1 MEVGVLNRQVF
12 GSLFFRILA
21 PLIPIVILMA
31 LLGSAVFS
39 LGLNTA
45 SHYAEERLEE
55 DLGRN
60 ARELYNLCDS
70 ALQGLLLEGH
80 ADAAA
85 LLRIRKGTTLG
96 QIEEY
101 AQQNNLQV
109 LVHAGGAD
117 RVLLNRSRMDPARL
131 IEATRG
137 TAGIREIESGGET
150 YYARHFEFELWHW
163 NIVVGR
169 DGKVYVEFA
178 SKIKQS
184 YYAIV
189 AILLAVSLILI
200 FYFRRVIH
208 KPVRAIIA
216 SIQTHGVPDY
226 KGIYEFEFLSNV
238 IREATQKAQQK
249 QAQISYQA
257 SHDALTG
264 LINRREF
271 ERRLE
276 MALQEAEFKRTT
288 HSMLYLDLDQFKVV
302 NDTCGHNAG
311 DALLQQLA
319 ITLQARLR
327 QNDVLARLGGD
338 EFGVLLENCPG
349 EPALRIAEMLRQT
362 VGSFRF
368 GWQDKT
374 FSVGVSIGLVTF
386 GGEGLT
392 VSDVFSIVD
401 GACYVSKDLGRNRIH
416 VYSPDDAEL
425 AERKGQM
432 NWVGRITQALEQ
444 NRIVLYRQRI
454 ASLQGGTDA
463 RHYEVLLRML
473 DEDGR
478 QISPM
483 AFIPAAERYNL
494 MPTIDFWVIRTAFA
508 YYARHCQGCSL
519 AINLSGATL
528 GEEKL
533 LPYIR
538 EQLAHFNVP
547 PTAICFEITETTAIA
562 KLALAGK
569 LIGELRQL
577 GCRFALDDFGSGMS
591 SFGYLKNLPVDFI
604 KIDGAF
610 VRNLDSDAI
619 DRAMVEAISQ
629 IGRAMGIQTIAEK
642 VETAEVMEELGR
654 LGIGYAQGFYIAPPK
669 STASFPHANRRD
681 DSRKLA

>member
-1 MEVGVLNRQVF
+1 MEIKPGKQQVF
-12 GSLFFRILA
+12 SSLFFRILA
-21 PLIPIVILMA
+21 PIIPIVILMA
-31 LLGSAVFS
+31 MLGSAVFS

-45 SHYAEERLEE
+45 SHYADERIQE

-60 ARELYNLCDS
+60 ARELYNICDS

-85 LLRIRKGTTLG
+85 VLRIRKGKTLG
-96 QIEEY
+96 KIEEY
-101 AQQNNLQV
+101 AQLNNVQV
-109 LVHAGGAD
+109 LVYSGGVD
-117 RVLLNRSRMDPARL
+117 NILLNHTQIAPGKIIAATQSRDE
-131 IEATRG
+131 IK
-137 TAGIREIESGGET
+137 EIEDKDAT
-150 YYARHFEFELWHW
+150 YYARHFEFELWKW
-163 NIVVGR
+163 NIVVVR
-169 DGKVYVEFA
+169 DGIVYTEFA
-178 SKIKQS
+178 NKIKQS

-189 AILLAVSLILI
+189 GILIVVSLILI

-208 KPVRAIIA
+208 KPVRSIIA
-216 SIQTHGVPDY
+216 SIQANGVPDY
-226 KGIYEFEFLSNV
+226 KGIYEFEFLSNI
-238 IREATQKAQQK
+238 IREAAEKEHQK
-249 QAQISYQA
+249 QVQISYQA

-276 MALQEAEFKRTT
+276 MALQEAQFKRTT
-288 HSMLYLDLDQFKVV
+288 HSMLYLDLDQFKIV

-319 ITLQARLR
+319 ITLQGRLR

-349 EPALRIAEMLRQT
+349 EPALRIAETLRQA
-362 VGSFRF
+362 VSGFRF
-368 GWQDKT
+368 VWLDKH
-374 FSVGVSIGLVTF
+374 FSIGVSIGLATF
-386 GGEGLT
+386 GGEGLS
-392 VSDVFSIVD
+392 VNDVFSIVD

-416 VYSPDDAEL
+416 VYTPDDAEL

-432 NWVGRITQALEQ
+432 NWVGRISKAMEE
-444 NRIVLYRQRI
+444 NRIILFRQEI
-454 ASLQGGTDA
+454 VSLQGLGKGG
-463 RHYEVLLRML
+463 RHYEVLLRMI

-494 MPTIDFWVIRTAFA
+494 MPTIDFWVIRTAFE
-508 YYARHCQGCSL
+508 YYSTHCRYKESGCNL

-528 GEEKL
+528 GDEKL

-538 EQLAHFNVP
+538 EQLERFNVP

-562 KLALAGK
+562 KLASATA
-569 LIGELRQL
+569 LILELKTL
-577 GCRFALDDFGSGMS
+577 GCQFALDDFGSGMS
-591 SFGYLKNLPVDFI
+591 SFGYLKNLPIDFI

-619 DRAMVEAISQ
+619 DHAMVEAINN
-629 IGRAMGIQTIAEK
+629 IGHVMGIKTIAEF
-642 VETAEVMEELGR
+642 VETEAVADELRRMGVD
-654 LGIGYAQGFYIAPPK
+654 YAQGYWVGRPEPL
-669 STASFPHANRRD
+669 
-681 DSRKLA
+681 DSP

>member
-1 MEVGVLNRQVF
+1 MEVGSVNREVF

-39 LGLNTA
+39 LGLSTA

-70 ALQGLLLEGH
+70 ALQGLLLEGQ

-85 LLRIRKGTTLG
+85 VLRIRKGTTLG
-96 QIEEY
+96 QIDEY

-109 LVHAGGAD
+109 LVHSGGAD
-117 RVLLNRSRMDPARL
+117 RILLNHSRIDPARL

-137 TAGIREIESGGET
+137 TDGIREIEAAGET
-150 YYARHFEFELWHW
+150 YYARHFEFELWNW
-163 NIVVGR
+163 SIVVVR
-169 DGKVYVEFA
+169 DGKVYVDFA

-216 SIQTHGVPDY
+216 SIQASGVPDY

-238 IREATQKAQQK
+238 IREATHKAQQK

-327 QNDVLARLGGD
+327 QNDVLSRLGGD
-338 EFGVLLENCPG
+338 EFGVLLENCSG
-349 EPALRIAEMLRQT
+349 EPALRIAEILRQA
-362 VGSFRF
+362 VSGFRF
-368 GWQDKT
+368 VWQDKT

-386 GGEGLT
+386 GGEGLS

-416 VYSPDDAEL
+416 VYSPDDVEL

-432 NWVGRITQALEQ
+432 NWVGRITQALEE

-454 ASLQGGTDA
+454 VSLQGASDA

-508 YYARHCQGCSL
+508 YYARNCHYQAQGCSL

-538 EQLAHFNVP
+538 EQLARFNVP

-610 VRNLDSDAI
+610 VRNLDSDPI
-619 DRAMVEAISQ
+619 DRAMVEAINN
-629 IGRAMGIQTIAEK
+629 IGHVMGIKTIAEF
-642 VETAEVMEELGR
+642 VETEAVADELRRMGVD
-654 LGIGYAQGFYIAPPK
+654 YAQGYWIGRPEPMDE
-669 STASFPHANRRD
+669 S
-681 DSRKLA
+681 